1 MILPGK
7 RSWKEKYRDDPQ
19 GTPYLRAK
27 KMMMISQ
34 KEKQERTGSWKP
46 WEDGLKKEG
55 LINRNQMVA
64 HYRHC

>member
-7 RSWKEKYRDDPQ
+7 RSWKEKYRDDPE

-27 KMMMISQ
+27 EMMMISQ

-46 WEDGLKKEG
+46 REDSSKKEG
-55 LINRNQMVA
+55 LINRNQMVV
-64 HYRHC
+64 HYTHC